1 MFAVTDQAINSSR
14 TRRYTIELRFLVLYN
29 ITYSDRRLITLRV
42 SYILVM
48 RLCAIASKCYGIL
61 PNNVLPLSYRRSN
74 MVASM
79 YYVLRFSKRRVT
91 V

>member
-14 TRRYTIELRFLVLYN
+14 TRRYTIELRVLVLYN
-29 ITYSDRRLITLRV
+29 IF
-42 SYILVM
+42 M